1 MKIICL
7 GDSLTYAYLL
17 PRKKAWPR
25 LLEELC
31 GQKVIN
37 LGINGDTT
45 NGMLVRFNSDKE
57 IEKARIMIVMGGVN
71 DFFSSLSANQ
81 AFNNLKTIIA
91 HANYKGIKIYIMT
104 VPRLLETED
113 YLYMEKFK
121 EINRKIDRLREL
133 TFEHKNFENFE
144 IIDLYSYFQKEK
156 FSEEDYLDGLHFNEK
171 TNEKIAEFVYEQL
184 KEKIYRKLE

>member
-17 PRKKAWPR
+17 PREKAWPR

-91 HANYKGIKIYIMT
+91 HANYKGIKIYLMT

>member
-91 HANYKGIKIYIMT
+91 HANHKGIKTYIMT

-113 YLYMEKFK
+113 YLYMERFK

-144 IIDLYSYFQKEK
+144 IIDLYSYFQKEN

-184 KEKIYRKLE
+184 KEKNI

>member
-1 MKIICL
+1 M
-7 GDSLTYAYLL
+7 TYAYLL

-91 HANYKGIKIYIMT
+91 HANYKGIKTYLMT

-113 YLYMEKFK
+113 YFYMEKFK